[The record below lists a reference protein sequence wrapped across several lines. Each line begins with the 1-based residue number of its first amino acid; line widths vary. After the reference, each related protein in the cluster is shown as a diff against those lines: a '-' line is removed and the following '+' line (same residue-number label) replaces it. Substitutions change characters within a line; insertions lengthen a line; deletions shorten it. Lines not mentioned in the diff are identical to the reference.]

1 MDIKKGYKNTEL
13 GMIPEI
19 WRVKTLNDVSK
30 ITRLAGYEYSTVW
43 KEDEN
48 GEIIALRGFNI
59 GKNKIIEREF
69 VRISNELSLKLKRSR
84 LYRGNVIYPCV
95 GTIGN
100 ALVIEENDKYHIQQN
115 IAKITPDEDELN
127 PYFLAHYLMSSFGIS
142 EIKKFNGSSSQPN
155 ILVGSLRN
163 YSILLPTK
171 AEQTAIASALSN
183 IDELI
188 SQTEKL
194 IEKKK
199 AIKQGVMQQLFAEKN
214 KWVRKKIKEFGFD
227 ISDGNYSAKYPK
239 SSEFKSSGIPFIRAN
254 NIKKMTVVDD
264 DMRYISEELHNELRK
279 GHLKKGD
286 ILITNRGDIG
296 QTAIVPDTFIGA
308 NINAQ
313 IVRINTC
320 GKLNSLYLFHFLRL
334 NSTQNH
340 IQNIQTGSALK
351 QLPVN
356 KLLDIEI
363 AYPEIDV
370 QILIGETLYT
380 IDTEILSIESIKL
393 KYQNIKHGMMQTL
406 LTGKRRLL

>member
-100 ALVIEENDKYHIQQN
+100 AVVIEENDKYHIQQN

-171 AEQTAIASALSN
+171 AEQAAIATALSD

-194 IEKKK
+194 IDKKK
-199 AIKQGVMQQLFAEKN
+199 AIKQGVMQELLKPKEGWVTKKLGNIAKFLKGKGLPKSHINEYGKFKCIHYGELFTKYKEIIAKILSSTDENDNCFYSQINDVLMPTSDVTPNGLATASCVKEDGIILGGDVLVIRITPNILDGIFLSYYISQNREKIMKLVSGSTVYHLYGSDMKDFEVCFPDITTQQN
-214 KWVRKKIKEFGFD
+214 IIRV
-227 ISDGNYSAKYPK
+227 ISDLDSEINILEMKYK
-239 SSEFKSSGIPFIRAN
+239 
-254 NIKKMTVVDD
+254 
-264 DMRYISEELHNELRK
+264 
-279 GHLKKGD
+279 
-286 ILITNRGDIG
+286 
-296 QTAIVPDTFIGA
+296 
-308 NINAQ
+308 
-313 IVRINTC
+313 
-320 GKLNSLYLFHFLRL
+320 
-334 NSTQNH
+334 
-340 IQNIQTGSALK
+340 
-351 QLPVN
+351 
-356 KLLDIEI
+356 
-363 AYPEIDV
+363 
-370 QILIGETLYT
+370 
-380 IDTEILSIESIKL
+380 KL
-393 KYQNIKHGMMQTL
+393 KHQKQGMMQAL
-406 LTGKRRLL
+406 LTGKIRLI